1 MYWLP
6 PMASILKSLRG
17 LADPTR
23 LRILSLLDR
32 EELSVAELQEI
43 LSMGQSRI
51 SSHLSQLK
59 QSGLVSDRRSGKRV
73 IYGLAP
79 PETAA
84 RIDLSKLIQAA
95 ANELPEASH
104 DQDALTLVLQHRQD
118 RMRAYFDEL
127 AGKFGR
133 TYVPGRSWKS
143 LAETLLKLLPPLVI
157 ADLGAGEGTLSLMLA
172 QRAIRV
178 IAVDNSKKMVEYG
191 GSLARQNG
199 VENLEYRLGDL
210 EDPPIDPESVEL
222 AIFSQALH
230 HARKPERA
238 IGAAYRILKSSGRVV
253 ILDLQKHSVEE
264 ARELYQDLWL
274 GFSELELRNCLQTTG
289 FQQIETSVVD
299 REPENPHF
307 QILLAIATKP

>member
-1 MYWLP
+1 
-6 PMASILKSLRG
+6 MASILKSLRG

-23 LRILSLLDR
+23 LRILLLLHR
-32 EELSVAELQEI
+32 EGLSVAELQEI

-59 QSGLVSDRRSGKRV
+59 QCGLVSDRRSGKRV
-73 IYGLAP
+73 IYGLTAHSASGIDLP
-79 PETAA
+79 GLVEAAA
-84 RIDLSKLIQAA
+84 REMPESRRDQEALS
-95 ANELPEASH
+95 
-104 DQDALTLVLQHRQD
+104 LVLRNRQD

-143 LAETLLKLLPPLVI
+143 LAETLLKLLPPMVI
-157 ADLGAGEGTLSLMLA
+157 ADLGAGEGTLSLLLA
-172 QRAIRV
+172 QRAVRV
-178 IAVDNSKKMVEYG
+178 IAVDNARKMVEYG
-191 GSLARQNG
+191 STLARQNG
-199 VENLEYRLGDL
+199 VKNLEYRLGEL
-210 EDPPIDPESVEL
+210 EEPPIDAESVDL

-238 IGAAYRILKSSGRVV
+238 IAAAHRILKPGGRVV
-253 ILDLQKHSVEE
+253 ILDLLKHAVEE
-264 ARELYQDLWL
+264 ARELYQDVWL
-274 GFSELELRNCLQTTG
+274 GFSEIDLRNPLQAAG
-289 FQQIETSVVD
+289 FQHIETCVVD

>member
-1 MYWLP
+1 MYFRGS
-6 PMASILKSLRG
+6 MASILKSLRG

-23 LRILSLLDR
+23 VRILQLLER
-32 EELSVAELQEI
+32 EELSVVELQEI

-59 QSGLVSDRRSGKRV
+59 QCGLVNDRRSGKRV
-73 IYGLAP
+73 IYGLA
-79 PETAA
+79 EEAA
-84 RIDLSKLIQAA
+84 SRIDLRNLIQAA
-95 ANELPEASH
+95 ASELPECES
-104 DQDALTLVLQHRQD
+104 DQDALGLVLRNRQD

-143 LAETLLKLLPPLVI
+143 LAETLLKLLPPMVI
-157 ADLGAGEGTLSLMLA
+157 ADLGAGEGTLSLLMA
-172 QRAIRV
+172 QRALRV
-178 IAVDNSKKMVEYG
+178 IAVDNARNMVDYG
-191 GSLARQNG
+191 TALAVQNG
-199 VENLEYRLGDL
+199 VENLEYRLGEL
-210 EDPPIDPESVEL
+210 EDPPIDAESVDL

-238 IGAAYRILKSSGRVV
+238 INAAHRILKVGGRVV
-253 ILDLQKHSVEE
+253 ILDLLKHSVEE

-274 GFSELELRNCLQTTG
+274 GFSELELRNTLQAAG
-289 FQQIETSVVD
+289 FERIETSVVD

>member
-1 MYWLP
+1 
-6 PMASILKSLRG
+6 MASILKSLRG

-23 LRILSLLDR
+23 VRILQLLDR
-32 EELSVAELQEI
+32 EELSVAELQEV

-59 QSGLVSDRRSGKRV
+59 QCGLVTDRRSGKRV
-73 IYGLAP
+73 IYELAAD
-79 PETAA
+79 AA
-84 RIDLSKLIQAA
+84 AQFDLSGLIAA
-95 ANELPEASH
+95 AASELPESRR
-104 DQDALTLVLQHRQD
+104 DQEALSLVLRHRQD

-143 LAETLLKLLPPLVI
+143 LAETLLKLLPPMVI
-157 ADLGAGEGTLSLMLA
+157 ADLGAGEGTLSLLLA
-172 QRAIRV
+172 QRARHV
-178 IAVDNSKKMVEYG
+178 IAVDNARNMVEYG
-191 GSLARQNG
+191 TTLARQNG
-199 VENLEYRLGDL
+199 VQNLEYRLGDL
-210 EDPPIDPESVEL
+210 EDPPIQAQSVDL

-238 IGAAYRILKSSGRVV
+238 IAAAHRILKPGGHVV
-253 ILDLQKHSVEE
+253 VLDLLKHSVEE
-264 ARELYQDLWL
+264 ARELYQDVWL
-274 GFSELELRNCLQTTG
+274 GFSELELCKPLQLAG
-289 FQQIETSVVD
+289 FQGIETSIVD